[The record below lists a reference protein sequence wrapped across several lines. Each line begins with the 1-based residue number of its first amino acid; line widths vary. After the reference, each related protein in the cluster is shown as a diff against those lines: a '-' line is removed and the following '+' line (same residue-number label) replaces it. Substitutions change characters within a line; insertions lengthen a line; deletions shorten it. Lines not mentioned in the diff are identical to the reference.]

1 MKRITFN
8 RQAVSGFSL
17 LEVLVAVVVLATGLL
32 ALAALQS
39 SLARNSADAKAR
51 TRVATLLSNHMDEIR
66 AGGYDA
72 LVVTD
77 PTGTITTFSA
87 DPTADCSDTST
98 LDAIDATACEAAVN
112 GLKLT
117 QELKEFSAAGGVFA
131 NQVPGM
137 PRDAQFKH
145 VVITAEWTDA
155 TGALRTIQQATALSA
170 LSLQANSPLVSND
183 PDGFKPM
190 GPKVR
195 QENPFEEGMI
205 PIAIGD
211 GSETAATNPKPVV
224 VGTNNTVVET
234 KFNVFTYREQGSDGT
249 LIQQRIETTVV
260 GCRCSY
266 NNAGQ
271 LEGVFTQNFRPTY
284 WSGSRFASPEFLDAS
299 RPAPAGPASVD
310 PKINPQ
316 SDLCTDC
323 CRDHHDETED
333 VVKFDPHRQD
343 AHSHYRRDGTM
354 FTLASTGEYNESCRL
369 VRVDG
374 MWRVASDFKV
384 EHVGYVATGP
394 SKSSQAPDPI
404 YAGYYEKFIVD
415 SLRDLFVSTIKDG
428 KTLSE
433 RYDDPARLLN
443 DSPLEISP
451 GTSSPPGTDPASS
464 ADLIPI
470 EADLADWRYLHTRA
484 LLIDHIEPSAKQT
497 IDNAVAN
504 CTKTGDAK
512 VECALPH
519 IPFTTINITELARYT
534 ESDPDVIDVQD
545 GGVNFNDPLIV
556 QGLVSGRNTADPDDT
571 DLRDFASA
579 NAQFRRSNSALAA
592 IQPIEPP
599 ANDGM
604 NGDAKLWL
612 PDPTA
617 TLPDPQ
623 HSDFQLYRAINVGK
637 PLTGEDFLV
646 QLFLNTPTMTDG
658 NQNNDP
664 GVRWSIG
671 GGFLYPCGNTTNATG
686 AVPAL
691 CQTDSTLGP
700 GVAPKLV
707 VSGYNYWADSADTT
721 TLTCPNANNKG
732 DYGTVTRAQLGKGRL
747 CRRYAVTSAAV
758 NGAAGR
764 GASLIE
770 VSAFPG
776 SATAGKT
783 EATTIYFDGSD
794 GSHIKPNERV
804 DVTFG
809 HVEDVQPVLQLGT
822 QVGFCHYQN
831 PNSGKVVSVDWLSAC
846 DQ

>member
-17 LEVLVAVVVLATGLL
+17 LEVLIAVVVLATGLL

-51 TRVATLLSNHMDEIR
+51 TRIATLLSNHMDEIR

-72 LVVTD
+72 LAVADTTVAAGTDCTATD
-77 PTGTITTFSA
+77 PLTRA
-87 DPTADCSDTST
+87 
-98 LDAIDATACEAAVN
+98 ACEAAVN
-112 GLKLT
+112 GLQLT
-117 QELKEFSAAGGVFA
+117 REVSEFSAAGGVFA
-131 NQVPGM
+131 EVAPGT

-145 VVITAEWTDA
+145 VALEAFWTDA
-155 TGALRTIQQATALSA
+155 TGAERRIAQATVLSA
-170 LSLQANSPLVSND
+170 LALQANSPLVSND
-183 PDGFKPM
+183 PGGFTPM
-190 GPKVR
+190 GPRVR

-234 KFNVFTYREQGSDGT
+234 KFNVFTYKEQGSDGT

-271 LEGVFTQNFRPTY
+271 LQGVFTQNFRPTY
-284 WSGSRFASPEFLDAS
+284 WSGSRFAAPKFLDAS
-299 RPAPAGPASVD
+299 RPATAGPATVD
-310 PKINPQ
+310 PRVNPQ

-323 CRDHHDETED
+323 CRDHHDVAED

-343 AHSHYRRDGTM
+343 AHSHYRRDGAT
-354 FTLASTGEYNESCRL
+354 FALASTGEYNESCRL

-374 MWRVASDFKV
+374 LWRVASDFKV

-394 SKSSQAPDPI
+394 SKSSQAPDPV
-404 YAGYYEKFIVD
+404 YAGYYEEFIVD
-415 SLRDLFVSTIKDG
+415 SLRDIFVSTTKDG
-428 KTLSE
+428 ETLSG
-433 RYDDPARLLN
+433 RYDQPIRLLN
-443 DSPLEISP
+443 DSPLETAP
-451 GTSSPPGTDPASS
+451 GTASAPGTDPALS

-484 LLIDHIEPSAKQT
+484 LLIDHIEPQALQA

-504 CTKTGDAK
+504 CKKTGDAK

-534 ESDPDVIDVQD
+534 ESDPEVIRVED
-545 GGVNFNDPLIV
+545 GGTNFNDPLIV

-579 NAQFRRSNSALAA
+579 NARFRRSNSALAA

-599 ANDGM
+599 ANDGV
-604 NGDAKLWL
+604 NGDARLWL

-623 HSDFQLYRAINVGK
+623 NSDLQLYRAINVGK

-671 GGFLYPCGNTTNATG
+671 GGFLYPCGTTTNATG
-686 AVPAL
+686 PVSAL

-707 VSGYNYWADSADTT
+707 VSGYNYWADSTDTT
-721 TLTCPNANNKG
+721 SLTCPNANNKG
-732 DYGTVTRAQLGKGRL
+732 DFGTVTRAQFGQGRL

-770 VSAFPG
+770 VTAFAG

-783 EATTIYFDGSD
+783 EATTIHFNGSD
-794 GSHIKPNERV
+794 GSHIKANERV
-804 DVTFG
+804 DVTFS
-809 HVEDVQPVLQLGT
+809 HVEDLQPMLQLGT
-822 QVGFCHYQN
+822 EVGVCHYQN
-831 PNSGKVVSVDWLSAC
+831 PNSNRVVNVEWLSAC

>member
-1 MKRITFN
+1 MNRITFN

-51 TRVATLLSNHMDEIR
+51 TRIATLLSNQMDEIR
-66 AGGYDA
+66 AGGYDS
-72 LVVTD
+72 LMV
-77 PTGTITTFSA
+77 A
-87 DPTADCSDTST
+87 DTTST
-98 LDAIDATACEAAVN
+98 AGTDCTATDALTQAACEAAVN
-112 GLKLT
+112 GLQLT
-117 QELKEFSAAGGVFA
+117 REVSEFSAAGGVFA
-131 NQVPGM
+131 EGAPGN
-137 PRDAQFKH
+137 PKDAQFKH
-145 VVITAEWTDA
+145 VVITAQWTDA
-155 TGALRTIQQATALSA
+155 TGAQRSVQQATVLSA
-170 LSLQANSPLVSND
+170 LALQANSPLVSND
-183 PDGFKPM
+183 PDGFTPLS
-190 GPKVR
+190 PKVR
-195 QENPFEEGMI
+195 QENPFEDGMI

-234 KFNVFTYREQGSDGT
+234 KFNVFTYRDQGTDGT

-284 WSGSRFASPEFLDAS
+284 WSGSRFAAPEFLDAS
-299 RPAPAGPASVD
+299 RPAPAGPATVD
-310 PKINPQ
+310 PRINPQ

-323 CRDHHDETED
+323 CRDHHDETDD

-343 AHSHYRRDGTM
+343 AHSHYRRDGAT

-374 MWRVASDFKV
+374 LWRVASDFKV
-384 EHVGYVATGP
+384 DHVGYVATGP
-394 SKSSQAPDPI
+394 SKSSQAPDPD
-404 YAGYYEKFIVD
+404 YAERYEEFIVD
-415 SLRDLFVSTIKDG
+415 SLRDLFDSTATKDG
-428 KTLSE
+428 QTLSG
-433 RYDDPARLLN
+433 RYDETARLLN
-443 DSPLEISP
+443 DSPLEVSP
-451 GTSSPPGTDPASS
+451 GTSSEPGTDPASS

-484 LLIDHIEPSAKQT
+484 LLIDHIEPSAQQA
-497 IDNAVAN
+497 IDNAIAN
-504 CTKTGDAK
+504 CKKTGDAK

-545 GGVNFNDPLIV
+545 GGVNFNDPLLV

-579 NAQFRRSNSALAA
+579 NTRFRRSNSALAA

-599 ANDGM
+599 ANDGV
-604 NGDAKLWL
+604 NGDARLWL

-623 HSDFQLYRAINVGK
+623 HSDFQLFRAINVGK
-637 PLTGEDFLV
+637 ALTGEDFLV
-646 QLFLNTPTMTDG
+646 QLFLSTPTMTDG

-671 GGFLYPCGNTTNATG
+671 GGFLYPCGNTTNASG

-700 GVAPKLV
+700 SVSPKLV

-721 TLTCPNANNKG
+721 SLTCPNANNKG
-732 DYGTVTRAQLGKGRL
+732 DYGTVTRAQFAKGRL

-764 GASLIE
+764 GASGIE
-770 VSAFPG
+770 VTAFPG

-783 EATTIYFDGSD
+783 EATTIYFNGSD

-804 DVTFG
+804 DVTFA
-809 HVEDVQPVLQLGT
+809 HVEDVEPVLQLGT
-822 QVGFCHYQN
+822 EVGVCHYQN
-831 PNSGKVVSVDWLSAC
+831 PNSNKVVNVEWLSAC